1 MKISLCERHWVK
13 PGDEEGHTSKGSW
26 KAELTQLVLHVG
38 CIVFSS
44 VAEKSQ
50 WEKKSGCFKTY
61 FFSFCMYGMDWI
73 AVIQKA
79 EIPVSESERL
89 YRVEICCSISLF
101 YPGVT
106 LWPQEIP
113 FYHESCLQGEL
124 GGPAGKLG
132 EAAGLVGFPSNFCR
146 RRAKSVGHR
155 HGNSDC
161 LCLLVTISYH
171 TGSCFQ
177 RFFLKQ
183 QCWLGVECLFWL

>member
-1 MKISLCERHWVK
+1 
-13 PGDEEGHTSKGSW
+13 
-26 KAELTQLVLHVG
+26 
-38 CIVFSS
+38 
-44 VAEKSQ
+44 
-50 WEKKSGCFKTY
+50 
-61 FFSFCMYGMDWI
+61 MYGMDWI

-132 EAAGLVGFPSNFCR
+132 
-146 RRAKSVGHR
+146 
-155 HGNSDC
+155 
-161 LCLLVTISYH
+161 
-171 TGSCFQ
+171 
-177 RFFLKQ
+177 
-183 QCWLGVECLFWL
+183 